1 MSKDGSLLCL
11 QATNRM
17 APAGEHDHLRAVLR
31 IDAPEL
37 DLSEEELSTS
47 SDEEADVS
55 TLSCITEAAALLDRC
70 LESCWAPALQLC
82 LLLQFDSDHQ
92 GPALSL
98 LVSGILQRWHVREG
112 SSCSLHVLSAAVL
125 SIC

>member
-1 MSKDGSLLCL
+1 MSKDGPLLCL

-37 DLSEEELSTS
+37 HLSEEELSTS

-70 LESCWAPALQLC
+70 
-82 LLLQFDSDHQ
+82 
-92 GPALSL
+92 
-98 LVSGILQRWHVREG
+98 
-112 SSCSLHVLSAAVL
+112 
-125 SIC
+125 